1 MIKRKNDNREITPFP
16 EGIGTIENDT
26 RESQEFKALQQIAE
40 KLDRII
46 LVLDH
51 LENPAANPAVNLI
64 VANTKHAQGCG

>member
-46 LVLDH
+46 RVLDH
-51 LENPAANPAVNLI
+51 LENPAANLI
-64 VANTKHAQGCG
+64 AANTKHAQGSRRDCG